1 MLNANHFRTS
11 DTGIIV
17 RSNHTAAYKA
27 AHTWESEEHKK
38 NEAYEYAGILRDFC
52 VIPRKGNGAN
62 RKYQRVL
69 GILLACKNPVEM
81 SQKFASM
88 RDGYT
93 KL

>member
-52 VIPRKGNGAN
+52 VIPRKGA
-62 RKYQRVL
+62 L